1 MKHEELIKALTIEE
15 KAALL
20 GGKNEWQSRNID
32 RLSIP
37 SIFMSDGPSG
47 LRKQAGAGD
56 HLGLNASVPATCF
69 PSAATIANSWDEKLA
84 ERAGK
89 ALGAEAASEDV
100 NVLLGPGM
108 NIKRNPLCGRN
119 FEYFSEDPY
128 LAGKLAAA
136 VIRGIQSNG
145 CASCVKHF
153 AVNSQESR
161 RMAMNS
167 VVDERTLREIY
178 LTGFEIAVKEGHPK
192 SIMSSYNQV
201 NGVYANENAHLL
213 KDILREEWGFDGAVI
228 TDWGGSNDH
237 ALGVKNGSTL
247 EMPAP
252 GLASAR
258 ELLKALKAGKITE
271 ADIDAR
277 VDELLTLM
285 DETRH
290 LKKEKDSK
298 ALLEENYQIARDVA
312 AQSMVLLKNEEN
324 ILPIAKGKTVAVIGD
339 FAYAPRYQGAGSSL
353 VNSAVLSTMK
363 DALSQDTYGWQLVGF
378 SKGYDRSG
386 AENEALKQEALE
398 LAKKADL
405 VLLCFG
411 LNEESESEGLDRR
424 HIRIPE
430 NQVQLVKALAD
441 VNSNLVGILSAGSS
455 IAMPWEGY
463 FKALLHTGL
472 YGEAGAEATLHVLS
486 GRVNPSGK
494 LSETYLLDYQDTP
507 SEAYYPA
514 KERNSEYRE
523 GLYVGYRYFE
533 TVKAPVR
540 YPFGYGLSYTSFAY
554 SGLQVY
560 DKGVSLRVKNT
571 GDCAGAEVVQ
581 LYVSLPNGEI
591 FRPALELKG
600 FAKVFL
606 QPGEEQEV
614 FLPFDDK
621 TFRYYNTRTCHW
633 EVEEGDYQIK
643 IGASCQDIRL
653 CETVHVDGTTDMFPY
668 NKEKLPHYYS
678 GEIKA
683 VPLSEYETL
692 YGGEIMDGSWQGE
705 LTVNDALC
713 QMQYAK
719 SPLCRFIYKKMD
731 QALKKSEASGVPN
744 LNVLFQYNMPFRA
757 IAKMT
762 GGWVNMTMVRGMC
775 DIANFHSLR
784 GVGKILGGFVGNLCA
799 NAVYRKKLR
808 RK

>member
-84 ERAGK
+84 EKAGK

-258 ELLKALKAGKITE
+258 ELLKALKTGKITE

-290 LKKEKDSK
+290 LNKEKDPK

-339 FAYAPRYQGAGSSL
+339 FAAPFEQRFHSGDQQTGGKRLGYVIVRAQTEAAQLIALGAL
-353 VNSAVLSTMK
+353 
-363 DALSQDTYGWQLVGF
+363 
-378 SKGYDRSG
+378 
-386 AENEALKQEALE
+386 
-398 LAKKADL
+398 
-405 VLLCFG
+405 
-411 LNEESESEGLDRR
+411 
-424 HIRIPE
+424 
-430 NQVQLVKALAD
+430 
-441 VNSNLVGILSAGSS
+441 
-455 IAMPWEGY
+455 
-463 FKALLHTGL
+463 
-472 YGEAGAEATLHVLS
+472 
-486 GRVNPSGK
+486 
-494 LSETYLLDYQDTP
+494 
-507 SEAYYPA
+507 
-514 KERNSEYRE
+514 
-523 GLYVGYRYFE
+523 
-533 TVKAPVR
+533 
-540 YPFGYGLSYTSFAY
+540 
-554 SGLQVY
+554 
-560 DKGVSLRVKNT
+560 
-571 GDCAGAEVVQ
+571 
-581 LYVSLPNGEI
+581 
-591 FRPALELKG
+591 
-600 FAKVFL
+600 
-606 QPGEEQEV
+606 
-614 FLPFDDK
+614 
-621 TFRYYNTRTCHW
+621 
-633 EVEEGDYQIK
+633 
-643 IGASCQDIRL
+643 
-653 CETVHVDGTTDMFPY
+653 
-668 NKEKLPHYYS
+668 
-678 GEIKA
+678 
-683 VPLSEYETL
+683 
-692 YGGEIMDGSWQGE
+692 GGEQYDG
-705 LTVNDALC
+705 N
-713 QMQYAK
+713 
-719 SPLCRFIYKKMD
+719 
-731 QALKKSEASGVPN
+731 
-744 LNVLFQYNMPFRA
+744 
-757 IAKMT
+757 IAAAAYF
-762 GGWVNMTMVRGMC
+762 G
-775 DIANFHSLR
+775 
-784 GVGKILGGFVGNLCA
+784 
-799 NAVYRKKLR
+799 
-808 RK
+808 

>member
-258 ELLKALKAGKITE
+258 ELLKALKTGKITE

-290 LKKEKDSK
+290 LKKEKDPK

-540 YPFGYGLSYTSFAY
+540 YPFGYGLSYTTFAY

-683 VPLSEYETL
+683 
-692 YGGEIMDGSWQGE
+692 
-705 LTVNDALC
+705 
-713 QMQYAK
+713 
-719 SPLCRFIYKKMD
+719 
-731 QALKKSEASGVPN
+731 
-744 LNVLFQYNMPFRA
+744 
-757 IAKMT
+757 
-762 GGWVNMTMVRGMC
+762 
-775 DIANFHSLR
+775 
-784 GVGKILGGFVGNLCA
+784 
-799 NAVYRKKLR
+799 
-808 RK
+808 

>member
-69 PSAATIANSWDEKLA
+69 PSAATIANSWDEELA

-237 ALGVKNGSTL
+237 ALGVKHGSTL

-258 ELLKALKAGKITE
+258 ELLKALKTGKITE

-290 LKKEKDSK
+290 LKKEKDPK
-298 ALLEENYQIARDVA
+298 VLLEENYQIARDVA

-363 DALSQDTYGWQLVGF
+363 DALSQDTYGWQMVGF

-398 LAKKADL
+398 LAKKADF

-540 YPFGYGLSYTSFAY
+540 YPFGYGLSYTTFAY

-653 CETVHVDGTTDMFPY
+653 CETVHMDGTTDMFPY
-668 NKEKLPHYYS
+668 NKAKLPHYYS

-692 YGGEIMDGSWQGE
+692 YGGEIMDGSWKGE

-775 DIANFHSLR
+775 DIANFHPLR

-799 NAVYRKKLR
+799 NAIYRKKLR